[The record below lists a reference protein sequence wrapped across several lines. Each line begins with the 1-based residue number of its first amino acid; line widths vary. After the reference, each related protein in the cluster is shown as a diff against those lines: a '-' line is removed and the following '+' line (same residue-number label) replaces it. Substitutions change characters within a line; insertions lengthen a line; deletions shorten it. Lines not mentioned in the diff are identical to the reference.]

1 MMSLHRLGS
10 YVALNKPTDC
20 YSTTGMCKPMIL
32 EERGREREGGR
43 VGGEGEG
50 GREEERKG
58 GGEGERRGREE
69 RDQGGRKRED
79 GTFC

>member
-1 MMSLHRLGS
+1 MAI
-10 YVALNKPTDC
+10 VA
-20 YSTTGMCKPMIL
+20 TTGMCKPIKVIL

-43 VGGEGEG
+43 ERGEREGE
-50 GREEERKG
+50 REEERKG
-58 GGEGERRGREE
+58 GGEGGEERE